1 MNDTQQ
7 RMAQLAFKLKTRER
21 WLVGIESTVYL
32 AVILTAVLG
41 NIMLTLA
48 IYKTRTLRRTENF
61 YLVSLAATDIL
72 SAVVC
77 MPLTL
82 VVLIQ
87 GEWPFGDFI
96 CQLQGSLIS
105 ICSTVSLLTL
115 GMIAINR
122 YVKIVRSASLYQ
134 KVFNRKNVFLS
145 IAISWIF
152 VSFITLITFSFRG
165 TVFIF
170 HSGKGLCWVEV
181 DLKDGMGLYSAC
193 MYSLNVSLG
202 YSATFFS
209 YYKVFRK
216 IRAHFVQ
223 VAGSSLHNDSS
234 TAFAEEVRI
243 TTMLFATVVAFMICF
258 IPSNIVDFYEIV
270 GGYYTLP
277 RQAYFL
283 NIFTLASSSAIN
295 PLIYGL
301 MNKEFREAY
310 KNVICCK
317 KN

>member
-7 RMAQLAFKLKTRER
+7 RIAHLAFKLKTRER
-21 WLVGIESTVYL
+21 WLVGIESTVFL
-32 AVILTAVLG
+32 IVLLTAVLG
-41 NIMLTLA
+41 NIMLTVA

-61 YLVSLAATDIL
+61 YLVSLAVTDIL
-72 SAVVC
+72 NAVVT

-82 VVLIQ
+82 TVLIQ
-87 GEWPFGDFI
+87 GTWPFGDFI
-96 CQLQGSLIS
+96 CQMQGSFIS

-134 KVFNRKNVFLS
+134 KVFSRKNVYLS

-152 VSFITLITFSFRG
+152 VSFITLVTFSIRG
-165 TVFIF
+165 TVFLF
-170 HSGKGLCWVEV
+170 HPGKTVCWVEL
-181 DLKDGMGLYSAC
+181 DLTESMGLYSAC
-193 MYSLNVSLG
+193 MYSLNVCMG

-216 IRAHFVQ
+216 IRGHFVQ
-223 VAGSSLHNDSS
+223 VAGSSLHNSSS

-243 TTMLFATVVAFMICF
+243 TIMLFATVVAFIICY
-258 IPSNIVDFYEIV
+258 IPSNIIDFYEVV

-283 NIFTLASSSAIN
+283 NIFTYASSSAVN

-301 MNKEFREAY
+301 MKKEFREAY

-317 KN
+317 NN